1 MVPVPAPPG
10 YFTTPS
16 TDADAALQSGM
27 SPCPVGSFCVGGMRR
42 LCPSGR
48 YGDAFGLTLLSCAGP
63 CAPGYYCPPNS
74 TSAHQVSC
82 GSVDMYVRHLQ
93 AHEVPAATSLG
104 GVPHPLSFT
113 SPVLTKSRLHSHFTM
128 DLGHMLYIRLGSAI
142 CLSLF
147 CSAPVLSCPAP
158 VRSSILPAVVIK
170 QRRIP

>member
-1 MVPVPAPPG
+1 MAPIPAPPG

-82 GSVDMYVRHLQ
+82 GSVDMYVRDLQ
-93 AHEVPAATSLG
+93 AHEAPAATSPRG
-104 GVPHPLSFT
+104 SATPPLIHVT
-113 SPVLTKSRLHSHFTM
+113 HHHKSRLHSHFTM

-147 CSAPVLSCPAP
+147 CSAPVLFCPAP
-158 VRSSILPAVVIK
+158 VRSPILVIK